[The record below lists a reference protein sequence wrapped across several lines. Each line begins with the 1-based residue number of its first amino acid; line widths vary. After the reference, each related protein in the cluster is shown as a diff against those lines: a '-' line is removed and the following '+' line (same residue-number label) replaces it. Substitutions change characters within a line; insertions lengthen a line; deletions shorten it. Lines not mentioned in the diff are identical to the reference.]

1 MAKPRPVVPGAT
13 YLLTRRTYQRTFRLR
28 PHPVTNEIARYCIA
42 WAAARFGLLVHV
54 VILMS
59 NHQHLV
65 VTDPRGRLPDFLR
78 ELHRSMAKALNA
90 SQGQWENLWSAE
102 RASAVLL
109 PTAADVLEKI
119 GYAAANPVA
128 AALVEKPELWPG
140 VVHWQL
146 GTSIVVQRPKVYFD
160 PLGDAPETAELRIVP
175 LPGQSFDD
183 AHWASRVREAV
194 AKAVGEARA
203 EVRKQGLPFLGAT
216 KVMARPFLERA
227 KRYEQKR
234 RINPILSAKDAVVRK
249 ACLLMARRFQKAYRA
264 ALTAWK
270 GGDRSVEFPFGTW
283 WMRVHHNVEV
293 LRAPG

>member
-1 MAKPRPVVPGAT
+1 MAKPRRVVPGAT

-65 VTDPRGRLPDFLR
+65 VTDLHGRLPDFLR

-109 PTAADVLEKI
+109 PTAADVLAKI
-119 GYAAANPVA
+119 GYSAANPVA

-140 VVHWQL
+140 VAHWQP
-146 GTSIVVQRPKVYFD
+146 GTSIVVQRPEVYFD
-160 PLGDAPETAELRIVP
+160 PLGDAPKTVELRIVP
-175 LPGQSFDD
+175 LPGQSGDD
-183 AHWASRVREAV
+183 AHWASRVGEAV
-194 AKAVGEARA
+194 AKAAAEARA
-203 EVRKQGLPFLGAT
+203 EVRKQGLDFLGAT
-216 KVMARPFLERA
+216 KVMARSFLARA
-227 KRYEQKR
+227 MRYEQKR
-234 RINPILSAKDAVVRK
+234 RINPILAAKDAVVRK
-249 ACLLMARRFQKAYRA
+249 ACLRMDRGFQRAYRA

-270 GGDRSVEFPFGTW
+270 DGDRSVAFPFGTW
-283 WMRVHHNVEV
+283 WMRVHHDAEV
-293 LRAPG
+293 LPAPG